1 MTTRKVHVHL
11 KRIGTICPSTTGN
24 KNFNAR
30 TLARN
35 KNLVSHRELFYYVL
49 MLPQIIWSE
58 LYCVTTPFKAPTM
71 KTLKK
76 KII

>member
-1 MTTRKVHVHL
+1 
-11 KRIGTICPSTTGN
+11 
-24 KNFNAR
+24 
-30 TLARN
+30 
-35 KNLVSHRELFYYVL
+35 

-76 KII
+76 KIIWFHKKKEEVIFLGNEEIQRRKNKY